1 MPCKMELK
9 IKDYEKFKGYY
20 CGLCK
25 AINNNFGKL
34 PRMAL
39 NYDMTFLAV
48 LLDSITDNK
57 LCLKMQRCIIHPVKK
72 RIIIINNTALDY
84 AAFCNVI
91 LVYYKLLDNVKDDNS
106 KISKIFSSI
115 LNLYI
120 NKKDTNKDTE
130 KLEELKIYVQ
140 NSLVTLSQLENS
152 KDPLS
157 LDEIS
162 HCFADLTGYLISYYV
177 DYMNLPLDTSFKNT
191 LYWLGYNLGKW
202 IYIIDAFDD
211 LKKDF
216 EHNRY
221 NVLNFVYNKDNLN
234 YTDFSKTI
242 EKRIDL
248 ILVNC
253 GSACLENLN
262 KLLLYKNKD
271 LLYNILQF
279 GLMDKMDIVFKR
291 RSELKDAESL

>member
-25 AINNNFGKL
+25 SIKKSFGQL
-34 PRMAL
+34 PRLSL
-39 NYDMTFLAV
+39 NYDMTFLAI

-57 LCLKMQRCIIHPVKK
+57 LCFKRQRCALHPVKK
-72 RIIIINNTALDY
+72 RLTIINNNALDY
-84 AAFCNVI
+84 AALCNVV
-91 LVYYKLLDNVKDDNS
+91 LMYYKLLDNIKDDNS
-106 KISKIFSSI
+106 KTSKVFSTI

-120 NKKDTNKDTE
+120 NNKINSKHAD
-130 KLEELKIYVQ
+130 KLNELKIYIER
-140 NSLVTLSQLENS
+140 SLVSLSKLENS
-152 KDPLS
+152 KDSLG

-162 HCFADLTGYLISYYV
+162 HPFADLTGHMISYYV
-177 DYMNLPLDTSFKNT
+177 DYMNLQPEPSIKNT

-221 NVLNFVYNKDNLN
+221 NAINFVYNKDNLSYEN
-234 YTDFSKTI
+234 FSKKI
-242 EKRIDL
+242 EKRIDM
-248 ILVNC
+248 ILVTC
-253 GSACLENLN
+253 GSECLENLN
-262 KLLLYKNKD
+262 KIDIYKNKD

-279 GLMDKMDIVFKR
+279 GLMEKMDVVFKR
-291 RSELKDAESL
+291 RSEIKNAESL